1 MNGEKAGWAG
11 RLAVAL
17 LLFATYPSHAQM
29 YKCVDERGVTHY
41 SDKPRPG
48 CKGGKV
54 DIQPI
59 PPVSG
64 KVAAP
69 RSTNVPQQ
77 DADFKRRQMER
88 EHAEAKDKAALE
100 QRCARLRQEHA
111 TLASGVRLG
120 KISAQGERAYLDDA
134 TRDARLVK
142 LREELRG
149 CP

>member
-1 MNGEKAGWAG
+1 MIGGKGGWVG
-11 RLAVAL
+11 RVAVAL
-17 LLFATYPSHAQM
+17 LLSAAYPSHAQM

-69 RSTNVPQQ
+69 RSTHVPQQ

-88 EHAEAKDKAALE
+88 ERAEAADKAVLK

-111 TLASGVRLG
+111 VLASGVRVG
-120 KISAQGERAYLDDA
+120 NISARGERVYLDDA
-134 TRDARLVK
+134 TRDARLTK
-142 LREELRG
+142 LKEELRG

>member
-1 MNGEKAGWAG
+1 MTAA
-11 RLAVAL
+11 RAVAMGIL
-17 LLFATYPSHAQM
+17 LAAATTAHSQM

-64 KVAAP
+64 KVAP
-69 RSTNVPQQ
+69 RAADVPQQ
-77 DADFKRRQMER
+77 DADFRRRQMAR
-88 EHAEAKDKAALE
+88 EQAEATDKAALE
-100 QRCARLRQEHA
+100 QRCTRLRQEHGA
-111 TLASGVRLG
+111 LASGTRFY
-120 KISAQGERAYLDDA
+120 KFNTQGERVYLEDA
-134 TRDARLVK
+134 ARDARLVK
-142 LREELRG
+142 LKEELRG

>member
-1 MNGEKAGWAG
+1 MIKEKGGWAG
-11 RLAVAL
+11 RVAVAL

-48 CKGGKV
+48 CKGAKV
-54 DIQPI
+54 HIQPI

-64 KVAAP
+64 QVTP
-69 RSTNVPQQ
+69 RASDLAGQ
-77 DADFKRRQMER
+77 DADFKRRQIER
-88 EHAEAKDKAALE
+88 ENAAAKDKAALE

-111 TLASGVRLG
+111 VLASGVRLG
-120 KISAQGERAYLDDA
+120 KVSAQGERVFMDDA

-142 LREELRG
+142 LKEELRG

>member
-1 MNGEKAGWAG
+1 MTAA
-11 RLAVAL
+11 RAVAL
-17 LLFATYPSHAQM
+17 GILLAAVTTAHAQM

-64 KVAAP
+64 QVTP
-69 RSTNVPQQ
+69 RSPDVAQQ
-77 DADFKRRQMER
+77 DADFKRRQMEL
-88 EHAEAKDKAALE
+88 EHAEAADKAARD
-100 QRCARLRQEHA
+100 QRCARLRYEHEV
-111 TLASGVRLG
+111 LASGYRIG
-120 KISAQGERAYLDDA
+120 KINTQGERVFLDDA

-142 LREELRG
+142 LKEELRG